1 MSNIMQDDKNLFF
14 IPILAKAYNDPDKSF
29 GFEQAINEIILLGE
43 KSEYQ
48 KGFGHFQQFVLSG
61 LQNLTSD
68 IEDLESIRSAVIDKI
83 LVSIISDT
91 LEGSKEI
98 KNNFLKR
105 IKADKTLSERFEK
118 LKRQFGF
125 EQEFK
130 IEVYFNNNILETI
143 SVKDGSAY
151 LSGIMPGRYILKLSN
166 GRTIWESEILENDL
180 IWQKAFPDQD
190 YQMAAATEDEDKS
203 ITRIMDIF
211 DGEIT
216 IKLHAGLESGGLS
229 LIINR

>member
-1 MSNIMQDDKNLFF
+1 MKDNNLYF
-14 IPILAKAYNDPDKSF
+14 IPILAKAFNNPDKSF

-43 KSEYQ
+43 KPEYQ
-48 KGFGHFQQFVLSG
+48 KGFEQFQQFVLSG

-68 IEDLESIRSAVIDKI
+68 IENLESIRSAVIDNI

-91 LEGSKEI
+91 FEGSKEI
-98 KNNFLKR
+98 KDALLK
-105 IKADKTLSERFEK
+105 KTKTDKTLSERFEK
-118 LKRQFGF
+118 LKQQFGF

-151 LSGIMPGRYILKLSN
+151 LSGIMPGKYILRLSN
-166 GRTIWESEILENDL
+166 GRIIWESEILENDL

-190 YQMAAATEDEDKS
+190 YPMAAATGDEDKS
-203 ITRIMDIF
+203 ITQILEILN
-211 DGEIT
+211 GEIT

-229 LIINR
+229 LTINK